1 MKFRSPTRG
10 RGRSRSVGDQEDK
23 VREAIQEGL
32 REVEGG
38 LATMMERAQ
47 WEMREAVEAALK
59 VMQDQGGIERE
70 EARER
75 GELIEAARREEA
87 REEKKNRKA

>member
-1 MKFRSPTRG
+1 
-10 RGRSRSVGDQEDK
+10 
-23 VREAIQEGL
+23 
-32 REVEGG
+32 
-38 LATMMERAQ
+38 MMERAQ